1 METATKTQRRRAH
14 RKPVDSSVI
23 CIRTK
28 DGTGRATRVNAAV
41 VDVIDG
47 GFGVELAAPLKTG
60 SLVVVGDHTEAEVR
74 WCVQKRD
81 GTFRA
86 GLKNSR
92 LDCYEAMQLS
102 PNADAET
109 IARVYR
115 LLAARYHPD
124 NRETGDSEKFIRLS
138 QAYQILSDPQKRARY
153 DAGFRSSARPE
164 RRKRIDGSFRQGR
177 RTGDKLPPPAVGAL
191 HGWNSAQRQPSF

>member
-1 METATKTQRRRAH
+1 METATKTQRRSSR
-14 RKPVDSSVI
+14 RKAVDSSVI
-23 CIRTK
+23 SIKTK
-28 DGTGRATRVNAAV
+28 DGMGSRVNAAV

-47 GFGVELAAPLKTG
+47 GFGVNLRTPLKAG
-60 SLVVVGDHTEAEVR
+60 ALVVVGDSIEAEVR
-74 WCVQKRD
+74 WCIQKPD

-92 LDCYEAMQLS
+92 LDCYEVMQLS

-115 LLAARYHPD
+115 LLAARYHHD

-138 QAYQILSDPQKRARY
+138 QAYQILSDPEKRARY
-153 DAGFRSSARPE
+153 DAGQRYAARPE
-164 RRKRIDGSFRQGR
+164 RRKRID
-177 RTGDKLPPPAVGAL
+177 
-191 HGWNSAQRQPSF
+191 